1 MIFIWKFNHLICIKK
16 MEILI
21 FFKSHSLYNQEET
34 QGQTKANIYIYIK
47 RKHINLKLI
56 YNKTYLWHYMWHDIN
71 FIKSAF
77 YQKHF

>member
-1 MIFIWKFNHLICIKK
+1 

-21 FFKSHSLYNQEET
+21 FLKVIRYI
-34 QGQTKANIYIYIK
+34 TKKKRRDKQKQIYIYIK

-71 FIKSAF
+71 FIKSAL